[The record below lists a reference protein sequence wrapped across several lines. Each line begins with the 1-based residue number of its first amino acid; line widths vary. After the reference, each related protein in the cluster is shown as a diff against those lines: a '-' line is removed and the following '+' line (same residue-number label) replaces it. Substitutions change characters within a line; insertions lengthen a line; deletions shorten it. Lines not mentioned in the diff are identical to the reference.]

1 MNMPFLTMQALLGT
15 DKRPPELPADDSEP
29 GRLTQAIAATRDGS
43 ENAEALRL
51 LRAAGV
57 QAVCGLAGYQPPRAD
72 SALPEPC
79 PPEPRASVDKA
90 AVIDV
95 LRQVLSSGS
104 DRMRLEAFRLML
116 GARKV
121 LPPAL
126 LPQALELGRRTPS
139 LRGPIAL
146 IAGERGRWLG
156 GRNAAWNLFAT
167 NAENELDPE
176 VWDNGTLMQREAYLK
191 SLRAQ
196 DPAKARERFE
206 TASASFDARERAAFT
221 GCLGEGL
228 SAADEA
234 FLETLLEK
242 DRSKEVRQAAASLLV
257 RLPESGYVRRMGE
270 RLAACIVVPEAR
282 GGLIGRIA
290 SAFSA
295 PLPAVE
301 PPESFDPE
309 WKKDLLEEKKPQ
321 YEEFGPRAWW
331 LYQIGRCT
339 PLAWWEAHTGLS
351 PEALIDWAQKTDWR
365 NVLLRSWLE
374 AARCER
380 HAAWASALLAHVFKE
395 QIEIS
400 VGKGRFSAFAFIGL
414 LPPPEREAALL
425 ERFPCPGS
433 AGGGATFAQQHYKQ
447 VMQFGQFAASEWEGD
462 ATFSLE
468 GGHSLVR
475 RIRFWADHSDG
486 IGQISYQTSI
496 ALGHIIEATFW
507 LIPVS
512 LLDDLL
518 EGWPHGENGAP
529 FCRSGYDFL
538 TTSIR
543 TRKALHQYFA

>member
-57 QAVCGLAGYQPPRAD
+57 QAVCGLAGYRPPRAD

-116 GARKV
+116 GAGKV

-331 LYQIGRCT
+331 LYQIGRCV

-374 AARCER
+374 AARPARACI
-380 HAAWASALLAHVFKE
+380 
-395 QIEIS
+395 Q
-400 VGKGRFSAFAFIGL
+400 G
-414 LPPPEREAALL
+414 
-425 ERFPCPGS
+425 
-433 AGGGATFAQQHYKQ
+433 T
-447 VMQFGQFAASEWEGD
+447 D
-462 ATFSLE
+462 
-468 GGHSLVR
+468 
-475 RIRFWADHSDG
+475 
-486 IGQISYQTSI
+486 
-496 ALGHIIEATFW
+496 
-507 LIPVS
+507 
-512 LLDDLL
+512 
-518 EGWPHGENGAP
+518 
-529 FCRSGYDFL
+529 
-538 TTSIR
+538 
-543 TRKALHQYFA
+543 

>member
-1 MNMPFLTMQALLGT
+1 
-15 DKRPPELPADDSEP
+15 
-29 GRLTQAIAATRDGS
+29 
-43 ENAEALRL
+43 
-51 LRAAGV
+51 
-57 QAVCGLAGYQPPRAD
+57 
-72 SALPEPC
+72 
-79 PPEPRASVDKA
+79 
-90 AVIDV
+90 
-95 LRQVLSSGS
+95 
-104 DRMRLEAFRLML
+104 MRLEAFRLMSAA
-116 GARKV
+116 GKV

-146 IAGERGRWLG
+146 IAGERGRWLA
-156 GRNAAWNLFAT
+156 GRNAAWNIFAT
-167 NAENELDPE
+167 DAGNELDPE
-176 VWDNGTLMQREAYLK
+176 IWDNGTLMQREAYLK

-196 DPAKARERFE
+196 DPAKARELFE
-206 TASASFDARERAAFT
+206 TASASFDARERAAFA

-242 DRSKEVRQAAASLLV
+242 DRSREVRQAAASLLV

-270 RLAACIVVPEAR
+270 RLAACIVVPEAK

-321 YEEFGPRAWW
+321 YEEFGQRAWW
-331 LYQIGRCT
+331 LYQIGRCV
-339 PLAWWEAHTGLS
+339 PLAWWEAHTGLP
-351 PEALIDWAQKTDWR
+351 PEALIGWAQKTDWR
-365 NVLLRSWLE
+365 NVLLRIWLD
-374 AARCER
+374 AALRER

-400 VGKGRFSAFAFIGL
+400 VGKGHFNASAFIGL

-433 AGGGATFAQQHYKQ
+433 EGDGAKFAQQHYKQ
-447 VMQFGQFAASEWEGD
+447 MMQFGRFAASEWEGD

-468 GGHSLVR
+468 GGRALIR
-475 RIRFWADHSDG
+475 RIRFWANHSEG
-486 IGQISYQTSI
+486 LSQKSYETSF
-496 ALGHIIEATFW
+496 ALTHIIKATFW

-518 EGWPHGENGAP
+518 EDWPLCENGAP
-529 FCRSGYDFL
+529 FCQSRYEFL
-538 TTSIR
+538 ATAIR

>member
-57 QAVCGLAGYQPPRAD
+57 QAVCGLAGYRPPRAD

-116 GARKV
+116 GAGKV

-167 NAENELDPE
+167 NAENELAPE

-331 LYQIGRCT
+331 LYQIGRCV
-339 PLAWWEAHTGLS
+339 PLAWWACRPKPSSTGRRKPTGETCCSAAGWRPPAVSAMRHGPPPCS
-351 PEALIDWAQKTDWR
+351 PMCSRNRLRFPWAR
-365 NVLLRSWLE
+365 
-374 AARCER
+374 AG
-380 HAAWASALLAHVFKE
+380 SAPSH
-395 QIEIS
+395 S
-400 VGKGRFSAFAFIGL
+400 SAFCR
-414 LPPPEREAALL
+414 PP
-425 ERFPCPGS
+425 S
-433 AGGGATFAQQHYKQ
+433 
-447 VMQFGQFAASEWEGD
+447 
-462 ATFSLE
+462 
-468 GGHSLVR
+468 VR
-475 RIRFWADHSDG
+475 RPFLNASPAPAPRAAGPRSHSNT
-486 IGQISYQTSI
+486 I
-496 ALGHIIEATFW
+496 
-507 LIPVS
+507 
-512 LLDDLL
+512 
-518 EGWPHGENGAP
+518 N
-529 FCRSGYDFL
+529 R
-538 TTSIR
+538 
-543 TRKALHQYFA
+543 

>member
-1 MNMPFLTMQALLGT
+1 MNMPLLTMQALLGT

-43 ENAEALRL
+43 ENAEALKL

-57 QAVCGLAGYQPPRAD
+57 QAVCGLAGYLPPRAE
-72 SALPEPC
+72 SARPPPG

-95 LRQVLSSGS
+95 LRQALSSDS
-104 DRMRLEAFRLML
+104 DRMRLEAFRLMFAA
-116 GARKV
+116 GKV

-146 IAGERGRWLG
+146 IAGERGRWLA
-156 GRNAAWNLFAT
+156 GRNAAWNIFAT
-167 NAENELDPE
+167 DAGNELDPE
-176 VWDNGTLMQREAYLK
+176 IWDNGTLMQREAYLK

-196 DPAKARERFE
+196 NPAKAREQFE
-206 TASASFDARERAAFT
+206 KGAASFDARERAAFA

-242 DRSKEVRQAAASLLV
+242 DRSREVRQAAASLLV

-270 RLAACIVVPEAR
+270 RLAACIVVPEAK

-321 YEEFGPRAWW
+321 YEEFGQRAWW
-331 LYQIGRCT
+331 LYQIGRCV
-339 PLAWWEAHTGLS
+339 PLAWWEAHTGLP
-351 PEALIDWAQKTDWR
+351 PEALIGWAQKTDWR
-365 NVLLRSWLE
+365 NVLLRIWLD
-374 AARCER
+374 AALRER
-380 HAAWASALLAHVFKE
+380 HAAWASALLSHVFKE

-400 VGKGRFSAFAFIGL
+400 VGKGHFNASAFIGL

-433 AGGGATFAQQHYKQ
+433 EGGGAKFAQQHYKQ
-447 VMQFGQFAASEWEGD
+447 MMQFGRFAASEWEGD

-468 GGHSLVR
+468 GGRALIR
-475 RIRFWADHSDG
+475 RIRFWANHSEG
-486 IGQISYQTSI
+486 LSQKSYETSF
-496 ALGHIIEATFW
+496 ALTHIIKATFW

-518 EGWPHGENGAP
+518 EDWPLCENGAP
-529 FCRSGYDFL
+529 FCQSRYEFL
-538 TTSIR
+538 ATAIR